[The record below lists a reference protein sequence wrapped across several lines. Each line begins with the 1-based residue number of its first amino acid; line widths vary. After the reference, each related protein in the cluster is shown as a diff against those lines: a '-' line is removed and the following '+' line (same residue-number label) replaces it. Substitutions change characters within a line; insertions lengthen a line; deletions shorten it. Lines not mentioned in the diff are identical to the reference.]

1 MKRSI
6 RTSALLFAFVFTL
19 SSCGGNA
26 DKSPAAGSVQ
36 ETTAEP
42 VQEESSTVQPET
54 SNSLTLEGNDQ
65 MQYNKTE
72 LRVKA
77 GQPITLV
84 FKHTGKME
92 KTAMGHNFVVLKP
105 GTDLN
110 AFAQKAMT
118 AKDND
123 YIPKSESASV
133 IAHTKLIGGGESDT
147 IEFTIT
153 EKGTYDYIC
162 SFPGHFSMM
171 KGKLIVE

>member
-6 RTSALLFAFVFTL
+6 SISTLLFAFVFTL

-26 DKSPAAGSVQ
+26 DKSQAVDPVK
-36 ETTAEP
+36 ETTEEP
-42 VQEESSTVQPET
+42 AQQESSNVQPET
-54 SNSLTLEGNDQ
+54 SNSQTLEGNDQ
-65 MQYNKTE
+65 MQYDKTE

-92 KTAMGHNFVVLKP
+92 KTAMGHNFVVLKQ

-118 AKDND
+118 AKDSD

-147 IEFTIT
+147 IEFTIA

>member
-1 MKRSI
+1 
-6 RTSALLFAFVFTL
+6 
-19 SSCGGNA
+19 
-26 DKSPAAGSVQ
+26 
-36 ETTAEP
+36 
-42 VQEESSTVQPET
+42 
-54 SNSLTLEGNDQ
+54 
-65 MQYNKTE
+65 
-72 LRVKA
+72 
-77 GQPITLV
+77 
-84 FKHTGKME
+84 
-92 KTAMGHNFVVLKP
+92 MGHNFVALKQ

-147 IEFTIT
+147 IEFTIA